1 MRRLQSSVALALAV
15 NTVLVAACTGDTAA
29 GPDRVNE
36 AIEYA
41 LADAITLG
49 EGVLS
54 DTLVAVV
61 TSVGPEPETVSG
73 LGIEVPLR
81 TYSPADDVVAIGSG
95 WPLGSP
101 GVTAAYIGEIANT
114 GMLAFVVPRRDPST
128 DAALL
133 STVLRL
139 PHGAGGYEM
148 TFDGTE
154 AIPTVQLVDEIQPGV
169 IIVAFLP
176 PGAAIVV
183 AHTHDGREF
192 WQRPVGGTAFIA
204 LPDASVGRPFAV
216 WVLDSRGRQLP
227 EGNGHAENV
236 RGGEYET
243 P

>member
-1 MRRLQSSVALALAV
+1 MGRPHGSVALALAV
-15 NTVLVAACTGDTAA
+15 STVLVAACTADTAP
-29 GPDRVNE
+29 GSDRVNE

-41 LADAITLG
+41 LADSVTLG

-54 DTLVAVV
+54 DTLVAV
-61 TSVGPEPETVSG
+61 TSVGPEPESVSR

-114 GMLAFVVPRRDPST
+114 GMLAFVVPRHDPST
-128 DAALL
+128 DADLL

-154 AIPTVQLVDEIQPGV
+154 ATPTVELVDEIQPSV

-176 PGAAIVV
+176 PEAAIVV

-216 WVLDSRGRQLP
+216 EVLDSRGRQLP

-236 RGGEYET
+236 GDGKYET